1 MEKSKSFKDLLIWQK
16 SHQLVLNI
24 YQITQNFPREELY
37 GLTSQIRRSAASVPT
52 NIVEGYR
59 RKTKPDKAKFFNIS
73 LSSLD
78 ETLYHLILS
87 HDLNYANTLL
97 LQDNVEE
104 IAKMLNAYYHAIIDR
119 QGMDN

>member
-16 SHQLVLNI
+16 SHQLVLEI
-24 YQITQNFPREELY
+24 YQITKLFPKEELY
-37 GLTSQIRRSAASVPT
+37 GLTSQIRRSAVSVPT

-59 RKTKPDKAKFFNIS
+59 RKTKLDKAKFFIIA

-87 HDLNYANTLL
+87 NDLGYADTQI

-104 IAKMLNAYYHAIIDR
+104 ITKMLNAYYQTIVK
-119 QGMDN
+119 NNT